1 MELTRQQ
8 KIEVIKYAIDQ
19 IRCRFSTYMC
29 VVIEEG
35 YSTLEGC
42 EYEDCSCAVE
52 RIPELLAYK
61 PLNTI
66 SMSGWFRDDDEGR
79 DKRISILSEILEEL
93 QYEKG
98 IK

>member
-8 KIEVIKYAIDQ
+8 KIEVLKYAIDQ
-19 IRCRFSTYMC
+19 IRGKCSTYTC
-29 VVIEEG
+29 VAIEKG

-42 EYEDCSCAVE
+42 RYEDCHCAVE

-66 SMSGWFRDDDEGR
+66 SMNGWFRNDEEGR
-79 DKRISILSEILEEL
+79 NKRISILSEILKRF

>member
-8 KIEVIKYAIDQ
+8 KIEVLKYAIDQ
-19 IRCRFSTYMC
+19 IRCKRSRYMC
-29 VVIEEG
+29 IAIEEG

-42 EYEDCSCAVE
+42 EYEDYSCAVE

-66 SMSGWFRDDDEGR
+66 SMNGWFKDDDEGR
-79 DKRISILSEILEEL
+79 SKRISILSEILEKF

>member
-1 MELTRQQ
+1 M
-8 KIEVIKYAIDQ
+8 KI
-19 IRCRFSTYMC
+19 
-29 VVIEEG
+29 VVVQWK
-35 YSTLEGC
+35 
-42 EYEDCSCAVE
+42 EYQS
-52 RIPELLAYK
+52 YK